1 VVTVRD
7 VTERRRLEQE
17 LIDRAYLDPLTR
29 LGNRLRFQ
37 DRVAAAAAAAGGD
50 RVAGVMVVNIDDFRI
65 VNDTMGHEVGD
76 ALLVAVAG
84 RLSAALAGH
93 GTVCRLGA
101 DEFGVVV
108 DEAPDAAGVEQ
119 LAARIVGLSATPFQV
134 GGSVVTA
141 RLRVGV
147 ATTQDATSAQQLLK
161 QADVALAN
169 AKTAAG
175 VRWRRYEASLHAE
188 VIERMQLRT
197 DLDQA
202 LADRT
207 FILHYQPIVELDSG
221 RTTGFEALA
230 RWPHP
235 ERGMVSPATFIPVAE
250 ESGLIV
256 GLGAWVLSTAVAT
269 AAQWRKHR
277 PDDPP
282 YVSVNVSVRQFRS
295 PGFVEQV
302 FAELEASGLP
312 AHLLT
317 LEITESLLLGED
329 SDIRADLA
337 RLREA
342 GVKVSIDDFGT
353 GYSSL
358 SYLHRI
364 PVDTLKLDKSFV
376 DSITTSSQQLDLVR
390 GIIQLAGTLQ
400 LDVVAEGVETDPQR
414 GLLTDAGCRLGQGYL
429 FDRPLDE
436 AATTRRIMH
445 HA

>member
-1 VVTVRD
+1 M
-7 VTERRRLEQE
+7 
-17 LIDRAYLDPLTR
+17 II
-29 LGNRLRFQ
+29 
-37 DRVAAAAAAAGGD
+37 
-50 RVAGVMVVNIDDFRI
+50 NIDDFRI

-76 ALLVAVAG
+76 ALLIAVAG
-84 RLSAALAGH
+84 RLSAALDGH

-101 DEFGVVV
+101 DEFGAVI
-108 DEAPDAAGVEQ
+108 DDAPDAEGVEQ
-119 LAARIVGLSATPFQV
+119 LAARIVALSATPFQV

-147 ATTQDATSAQQLLK
+147 ATTDDAETAQQLLG

-169 AKTAAG
+169 AKSGTTT
-175 VRWRRYEASLHAE
+175 RWRRYEASLHAE
-188 VIERMQLRT
+188 VLERMQLRT

-202 LADRT
+202 LADGSFT
-207 FILHYQPIVELDSG
+207 LHYQPIVEMESG
-221 RTTGFEALA
+221 RTAGFEALA

-235 ERGMVSPATFIPVAE
+235 TRGMVPPVVFIPVAE
-250 ESGLIV
+250 ESGMIV
-256 GLGAWVLSTAVAT
+256 QLGAWVLSTAVAT
-269 AAQWRKHR
+269 AAEWRRCR

-295 PGFVEQV
+295 PGFVDQV
-302 FAELEASGLP
+302 FAELERYDLP
-312 AHLLT
+312 ARLLT
-317 LEITESLLLGED
+317 LEITESLLLGEHED
-329 SDIRADLA
+329 IQSDVA

-376 DSITTSSQQLDLVR
+376 DTISTSQQQLDLVR
-390 GIIQLAGTLQ
+390 GIIQLAGTLS
-400 LDVVAEGVETDPQR
+400 LDVVAEGVETTVERD
-414 GLLTDAGCRLGQGYL
+414 LLAEAGCGLGQGYL

-436 AATTRRIMH
+436 TAALRRIMH